1 MANYES
7 LHLDSDEHVILEVR
21 RHWIIFLGNI
31 ISFTFFSVLPIMLY
45 ILAHIFSVPFIEQ
58 LSQGPAVKIIT
69 IFYLVWLLSFWLSF
83 AITWTKYYLDVWYVT
98 EKRIIDIEQKRIFH
112 REVSNLR
119 FDKIQDVTLEVQGF
133 IATWLDFGNVKVQT
147 AAEDSKDFYM
157 TFVSRPEEV
166 KRVIFMQHNIVGDKD
181 KINDS
186 GLKIKE

>member
-1 MANYES
+1 MANYDI
-7 LHLDSDEHVILEVR
+7 LHLDQNEHVLLEVR
-21 RHWIIFLGNI
+21 RHWIVFLGNI
-31 ISFTFFSVLPIMLY
+31 ISFVFFSLLPLVLY
-45 ILAHIFSVPFIEQ
+45 ILAHVFSVPFIDQ
-58 LSQGPAVKIIT
+58 LNQGPMVKVIT

-83 AITWTKYYLDVWYVT
+83 AVTWTKYYLDVWYVT
-98 EKRIIDIEQKRIFH
+98 ETRIIDVEQKRIFH

-157 TFVSRPEEV
+157 TYVSRPEEV
-166 KRVIFMQHNIVGDKD
+166 KRVIFMQHNIVGDSE

-186 GLKIKE
+186 GLKIK

>member
-1 MANYES
+1 MANYDL
-7 LHLDSDEHVILEVR
+7 LHLDQDEHVILEVR
-21 RHWIIFLGNI
+21 RHWIVFLGNI
-31 ISFTFFSVLPIMLY
+31 ISFVFFSVLPVILY
-45 ILAHIFSVPFIEQ
+45 ILAHIFSVPFIDQ
-58 LSQGPAVKIIT
+58 LSQGPIIKIIT
-69 IFYLVWLLSFWLSF
+69 ILYLVWVLSLWLSF

-98 EKRIIDIEQKRIFH
+98 EKRIIDVEQKRIFH

-119 FDKIQDVTLEVQGF
+119 FDKIQDVTLEVRGF

-157 TFVSRPEEV
+157 TYVSRPEEV
-166 KRVIFMQHNIVGDKD
+166 KRVIFMQHNIVGDND

>member
-1 MANYES
+1 MANYTI
-7 LHLDSDEHVILEVR
+7 LHLDENEHVLLEVR
-21 RHWIIFLGNI
+21 RHWIVFLGNI
-31 ISFTFFSVLPIMLY
+31 ISFIFFSALPLILY
-45 ILAHIFSVPFIEQ
+45 ILAHVFSVPFIEQ
-58 LSQGPAVKIIT
+58 LSQGPMVKIVT

-98 EKRIIDIEQKRIFH
+98 EKRIIDVEQKRIFH

-157 TFVSRPEEV
+157 TYVSRPEEV
-166 KRVIFMQHNIVGDKD
+166 KRVIFMQHNIVGDNEKVS
-181 KINDS
+181 DS
-186 GLKIKE
+186 GLKIQG